1 MADFSFHDRV
11 RAAFIDESAPSLEVE
26 NVYDDA
32 FVLKAGQKVGYAE
45 RSNFS
50 TNTRVGLKFNMG
62 STRIFDRYDDF
73 VPIPGMKT
81 VYTIEK
87 FEEEKDE
94 TTMQVKSDGK
104 KWIRVKP
111 NITEEDKI
119 LLSEGY
125 NKELVVVKRT
135 FPLEYLNPTCGNLG
149 EMLHVDGR
157 LSRLD
162 SVKSDNTCT
171 FDGIRDMVLPSYFE
185 QSKNETKGILISS
198 AICDKVKILFEKA
211 YDKAMSPLKTEYS
224 SVRRIDPSLGIQVD
238 PDQNDTLT
246 FSQIVMVG
254 TVTSTEAT
262 RHAVLSHVFPVNFWR
277 LQERG
282 STRPEIFSLFI
293 GFSTVSDSE
302 SESDK
307 DSEDLISHANTT
319 VHKDY
324 KIFNV
329 ATVDSCTIE
338 KGKIFVPKETPEE
351 KRAGDT
357 IRSKNIPLILE
368 TNEIYNIDIV
378 DSYADV
384 KAEWKYDEKY
394 PSYYVFTIVDERPGI
409 QEFDRLNATI
419 NIKIDLK
426 FDDDF
431 RQTRLRTGGGKKYH
445 VFKSMS
451 HYFKEDKWPAAQVLQ
466 EKLVDPL
473 DGDVE
478 FKNCWVQKEVLS
490 FKLNSLLQDLKIFK
504 NEHPTAASAEYRMT
518 KDETIKVKKKD
529 KKPSYIY
536 GSMTQCQSQFNK
548 RLEKDAIERAQR
560 EFPAIAWDGIERWN
574 EAIVEYVTTII
585 VLGKQIRESSPT
597 PKMSGGARR
606 TGRRYTTDI
615 HGQQRIRK
623 KPQARQQN
631 TLTIEDIEE
640 AFKML
645 ERSGRSVSDEDIEK
659 DLNDDA
665 SDLFLDHT
673 RAYNGYCDGK
683 VGSECDKSE
692 NCSWEPL
699 ASGPSVGEDCSQQKT
714 EDECAS
720 PCRWNGE
727 ACVNT
732 QLKKWMHC
740 KKKKKKTLSGGAQ
753 TDYHVIM
760 NTDSETSRAFT
771 NEAYKKQESTGDTD
785 SEIGYGSERTEE
797 EESEEE
803 KEESEKEEESEE
815 EQKEESEEEDDEEE
829 MLEEDDDEKED
840 EEEDDEEEMLEEEDD
855 DEDVGAEEEKGETGD
870 EDDEDDEDEI
880 FDQLVD

>member
-1 MADFSFHDRV
+1 MSRELGFSFHDRV

-32 FVLKAGQKVGYAE
+32 FVLKAGQKVGDAE

-50 TNTRVGLKFNMG
+50 TNTRVGLKFKMG
-62 STRIFDRYDDF
+62 STGDFDTYDDF

-81 VYTIEK
+81 VYTIKK
-87 FEEEKDE
+87 FEEEKEEVYTDDNG
-94 TTMQVKSDGK
+94 TIMQVKPDGK

-111 NITEEDKI
+111 NITKEDKR
-119 LLSEGY
+119 LLMEY
-125 NKELVVVKRT
+125 NVQLLVVVKRT

-149 EMLHVDGR
+149 EMLHVDDR
-157 LSRLD
+157 LTRLD
-162 SVKSDNTCT
+162 SVKSNNTCT
-171 FDGIRDMVLPSYFE
+171 FDGIRDRVLPSYFE
-185 QSKNETKGILISS
+185 QSIHENKGILISS
-198 AICDKVKILFEKA
+198 AICDKVNMLFEKA
-211 YDKAMSPLKTEYS
+211 YDKAMLPLKTEYS
-224 SVRRIDPSLGIQVD
+224 SVRRIDPSLGIQFD
-238 PDQNDTLT
+238 PDKDDTLT
-246 FSQIVMVG
+246 FKQLLGNVTVG

-262 RHAVLSHVFPVNFWR
+262 RHAVLSQVLPVNFW
-277 LQERG
+277 
-282 STRPEIFSLFI
+282 TKDKIFSLFI
-293 GFSTVSDSE
+293 GFSSVSDSE
-302 SESDK
+302 SES
-307 DSEDLISHANTT
+307 E
-319 VHKDY
+319 DY
-324 KIFNV
+324 KSFNV
-329 ATVDSCTIE
+329 ATVDSCMIE

-351 KRAGDT
+351 SRGGRT
-357 IRSKNIPLILE
+357 ISSKNIPLILN
-368 TNEIYNIDIV
+368 TNEIYSIEIV

-384 KAEWKYDEKY
+384 KAEWKYNEKY

-409 QEFDRLNATI
+409 QEFDNLNATI
-419 NIKIDLK
+419 KIKIDLQLEE
-426 FDDDF
+426 DG
-431 RQTRLRTGGGKKYH
+431 RQTRLRTGEGQKYH
-445 VFKSMS
+445 VFESIS
-451 HYFKEDKWPAAQVLQ
+451 DYLKEDKWPTAQKLKEQ
-466 EKLVDPL
+466 LVDPL
-473 DGDVE
+473 YDVE
-478 FKNCWVQKEVLS
+478 YKNCWVQKEVLS
-490 FKLNSLLQDLKIFK
+490 FKLNNLLQDLKIFK
-504 NEHPTAASAEYRMT
+504 NNDNEHSAASAEYRMT
-518 KDETIKVKKKD
+518 KDETIKVEKEG

-536 GSMTQCQSQFNK
+536 GSMTECKKQFNK
-548 RLEKDAIERAQR
+548 RLEEDAIERAQR

-585 VLGKQIRESSPT
+585 VLGKQIRKRSPT
-597 PKMSGGARR
+597 RKMSGGARR

-645 ERSGRSVSDEDIEK
+645 ERSGQSVSDEDIEK
-659 DLNDDA
+659 DLDDDA
-665 SDLFLDHT
+665 SDLFLDYT

-699 ASGPSVGEDCSQQKT
+699 PSGPSVGKDCSQQKT
-714 EDECAS
+714 EDECAP

-771 NEAYKKQESTGDTD
+771 NEAYKKQESIDDTD
-785 SEIGYGSERTEE
+785 SEIIGYGSDKAEE

-803 KEESEKEEESEE
+803 E
-815 EQKEESEEEDDEEE
+815 KEESEEEE
-829 MLEEDDDEKED
+829 
-840 EEEDDEEEMLEEEDD
+840 
-855 DEDVGAEEEKGETGD
+855 EEEKEKEEKEEEKELK
-870 EDDEDDEDEI
+870 ED
-880 FDQLVD
+880 